1 MLDRRVICRKVAIE
15 IRTYMIRI
23 KKFRCNGFEELAYL
37 VWAGKS
43 CAIIDPGFD
52 CDAEFDALHNVLKD
66 NEIAP
71 RAILLT
77 HAHPDHIYGVHRLC
91 EEFGI
96 PVYVN
101 SGEEVTFNALHALC
115 FNVGHP
121 DVEDFSSRIVWVGDG
136 DRIFVPAGRPVSLVH
151 TPGRTGGNDASAEN
165 LPESGLEF
173 KVLFTPGH
181 TAGGVCYLCR
191 ESGKTSAGRGSNVEN
206 GAVNGAENGAANGAA
221 NGTENGAA
229 NCAENGA
236 VNGTENGAANG
247 TENGAENGAVN
258 GAENGNGS
266 IQESND
272 ADIWSVLFSGDTLF
286 AGCIG
291 RSDLP
296 GGDYTTLM
304 RSIVT
309 RLLPLD
315 GDIDVLPGH
324 GRSTTIGD
332 ERTKNPFLQPFNE
345 PYEE

>member
-101 SGEEVTFNALHALC
+101 SGEEVTLGALHALC

-121 DVEDFSSRIVWVGDG
+121 DVEDFSSRIVRVGDG

-191 ESGKTSAGRGSNVEN
+191 ESGKTSAGRGSNVKN
-206 GAVNGAENGAANGAA
+206 GAVNGAENG
-221 NGTENGAA
+221 T
-229 NCAENGA
+229 
-236 VNGTENGAANG
+236 
-247 TENGAENGAVN
+247 
-258 GAENGNGS
+258 ENGNGS

>member
-1 MLDRRVICRKVAIE
+1 
-15 IRTYMIRI
+15 MIRI

-115 FNVGHP
+115 ANVGHA
-121 DVEDFSSRIVWVGDG
+121 DVEDFSSRIVRVGDG

-206 GAVNGAENGAANGAA
+206 GAVNGTENGAENGAANDAA

-229 NCAENGA
+229 N
-236 VNGTENGAANG
+236 GT
-247 TENGAENGAVN
+247 
-258 GAENGNGS
+258 ENGNGS

-324 GRSTTIGD
+324 GHSTTIGD